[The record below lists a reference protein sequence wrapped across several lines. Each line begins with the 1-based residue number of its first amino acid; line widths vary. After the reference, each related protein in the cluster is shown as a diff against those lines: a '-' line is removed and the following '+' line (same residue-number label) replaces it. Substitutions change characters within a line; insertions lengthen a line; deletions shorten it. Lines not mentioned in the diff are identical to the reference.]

1 MKSES
6 QIKAPGIYNI
16 VVNYLGMRE
25 QQLTNPWYILFL
37 FGFDKKITEEIPEV
51 RCDQSD
57 PRVI

>member
-25 QQLTNPWYILFL
+25 QQLKNPWYISFL
-37 FGFDKKITEEIPEV
+37 FGFDKKMTEETSEV